1 MDRKPSGAVNYPRQI
16 IIAWT
21 EEGVVAVRERRTDLG
36 ERPALTLGMVAK
48 AALWLNEGTAD
59 DVASAERY
67 AAREGY
73 RVFTFPMS
81 EPDARGAAEKLVP
94 LAAKPGR

>member
-1 MDRKPSGAVNYPRQI
+1 MSTENSARYPRQI

-21 EEGVVAVRERRTDLG
+21 EEGIVAVRERRTDLG

-48 AALWLNEGTAD
+48 TATWAHEGAAD

-81 EPDARGAAEKLVP
+81 EPDARGAAAKLV
-94 LAAKPGR
+94 LSLAKPSS

>member
-1 MDRKPSGAVNYPRQI
+1 MSIENSASYQRQI

-21 EEGVVAVRERRTDLG
+21 EEGIVAVRERHTDLG

-48 AALWLNEGTAD
+48 TMLWLTEGTAD

-67 AAREGY
+67 AVAEGY

-81 EPDARGAAEKLVP
+81 EPDARGAAAKLVLLP
-94 LAAKPGR
+94 AKPNR